1 MSMPKPLTL
10 QDLNAAMSSRKDDLL
25 EPFINRA
32 IGIYCNI
39 RKKTVG
45 PRPEK
50 MSGYS
55 GEYGEAYYIAF
66 NAVYEVW
73 TGIGATF
80 NPALGNFDDYF
91 NSLVHNEIC
100 DLLQSG
106 GRTDLLSQP
115 SQVKVKGDIY
125 KKSIKV
131 DADNYW
137 GDDGSEPDNTDS
149 DKEEKIRVFMSD
161 ALAALISFV
170 DTLPEKERNVFQASL
185 FGRTFSPQ
193 PDKYGRNYAEELARQ
208 YNTTAVYI
216 RKLATQVK
224 DKVLA
229 QVQAQ
234 GFNKRAFT
242 SIQMIQAKPSYIR
255 EYEEIVEATE
265 TITPFEQFL
274 LLKHIEDITHPLISP
289 SSGSAR

>member
-10 QDLNAAMSSRKDDLL
+10 QDLNAAMSSRKDELL

-39 RKKTVG
+39 RKKPVG

-50 MSGYS
+50 MSDYS

-73 TGIGATF
+73 TRIGATF
-80 NPALGNFDDYF
+80 NPAIGSFDDFF
-91 NSLVHNEIC
+91 NKLVHNEIS

-106 GRTDLLSQP
+106 GRTDQLSQP
-115 SQVKVKGDIY
+115 SQARVKGDIY

-131 DADNYW
+131 DVDNYW
-137 GDDGSEPDNTDS
+137 GDDGSEPDTTDS

-170 DTLPEKERNVFQASL
+170 DTLPEKERNVFLASS
-185 FGRTFSPQ
+185 FGRTFSSQ
-193 PDKYGRNYAEELARQ
+193 PDKYGRNYAEELAKQ
-208 YNTTAVYI
+208 YNTTAAYI
-216 RKLATQVK
+216 RKLAAQVK

-234 GFNKRAFT
+234 GFDKRAFT
-242 SIQMIQAKPSYIR
+242 SLQMIQAKPFYIR

-265 TITPFEQFL
+265 KLTPFEQFL
-274 LLKHIEDITHPLISP
+274 LLKHIEDLK
-289 SSGSAR
+289 GSQILVSEEVYR